1 VGFTLWI
8 LGYSIFL
15 ELLQHDGDQHAHE
28 LCGRRHSTTFESHLR
43 VDKELLL
50 KSLAMNSIKKEVG
63 VDVVAKSFLLNIG
76 FYHKV
81 IFVLLLIL

>member
-1 VGFTLWI
+1 
-8 LGYSIFL
+8 
-15 ELLQHDGDQHAHE
+15 
-28 LCGRRHSTTFESHLR
+28 
-43 VDKELLL
+43 
-50 KSLAMNSIKKEVG
+50 MNSVKKEVG